1 MRIIFVCTGNL
12 CRSPMAEGLLR
23 SWLERHGAG
32 GITVSSMGVMGLR
45 AQPPTVETLRV
56 CREAGVD
63 LAQHRSRS
71 IGAEELASAERV
83 FTMDLVQKDC
93 VVEMCAACGPRT
105 HLLGAWPRRE
115 YLSDVVPDPIGQS
128 LDVYRRVLALID
140 GHVERIA
147 PLLVREAAAA
157 H

>member
-1 MRIIFVCTGNL
+1 
-12 CRSPMAEGLLR
+12 
-23 SWLERHGAG
+23 
-32 GITVSSMGVMGLR
+32 MGVMGLR
-45 AQPPTVETLRV
+45 AQPPTAETLRV
-56 CREAGVD
+56 CREAGVE
-63 LAQHRSRS
+63 LAPHRSRPLA
-71 IGAEELASAERV
+71 AEELASAGRV

-115 YLSDVVPDPIGQS
+115 YLTDAVPDPIGQS
-128 LDVYRRVLALID
+128 LDVYRKVFTLIG

-147 PLLVREAAAA
+147 PLLVREASAAA